1 MIFKRFLTGGLF
13 AAAAFAAAAGA
24 AAQEQTQTDPGA
36 AAREMT
42 QNAAKPADGEMISLN
57 VANMWTISQ
66 MSDVK
71 LSDIQIV
78 TTQAK
83 FPSISPDGQKILLF
97 APETDAAPR
106 KLLRW
111 TPKTDELQ
119 ELMSGQNVSMFVT
132 WDDAD
137 NISMRQAD
145 KPFFGDSRLLKLR
158 LENKSAALR
167 AKKTDRRFEYFCLR
181 RRRYHHPRPERHKNA
196 SGHFRR
202 KRRSLLFAD
211 RFSRRKIRRFQ
222 RSDDGRAHLR
232 RRKKCRRLYRREGHR
247 SELFSRRPLSR
258 LCRNFRRRQRLYVGK
273 SHHRR
278 FAKTFAPGA
287 RKSFERNPP
296 ARNAQQRCVFCR
308 LRNGKRRRLS
318 RPLGG
323 RRITF
328 GNEQRAMSNELEAH
342 RCSLTAD

>member
-42 QNAAKPADGEMISLN
+42 QNAAKPADGEMIALN

-167 AKKTDRRFEYFCLR
+167 AKKPLADSKLFAYDDDDIIILARKDTKTLQAISDVNADRYYAPIVSPDEKFVVFSGLTTGVHIFDVE
-181 RRRYHHPRPERHKNA
+181 KNA
-196 SGHFRR
+196 VVYIGAKGTDPS
-202 KRRSLLFAD
+202 
-211 RFSRRKIRRFQ
+211 FSPDGRYLIYGET
-222 RSDDGRAHLR
+222 SDDGNDYTSGNLIIVDLQKH
-232 RRKKCRRLYRREGHR
+232 
-247 SELFSRRPLSR
+247 SRRAL
-258 LCRNFRRRQRLYVGK
+258 
-273 SHHRR
+273 
-278 FAKTFAPGA
+278 A
-287 RKSFERNPP
+287 NPSKEI
-296 ARNAQQRCVFCR
+296 R
-308 LRNGKRRRLS
+308 LRGTLSKDASFVAYETAKGAVYRARLAA
-318 RPLGG
+318 G
-323 RRITF
+323 
-328 GNEQRAMSNELEAH
+328 E
-342 RCSLTAD
+342 